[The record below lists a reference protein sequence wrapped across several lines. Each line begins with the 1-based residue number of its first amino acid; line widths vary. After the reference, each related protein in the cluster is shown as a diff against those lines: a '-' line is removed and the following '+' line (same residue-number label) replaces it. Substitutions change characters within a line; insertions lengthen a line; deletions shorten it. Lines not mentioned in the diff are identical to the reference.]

1 MEAFDLY
8 CDDEVIMQE
17 NQMPPT
23 IGKEVNRQREL
34 EFFKSITEFRG
45 ASVLDLATGED
56 TTMVIWHY
64 DYTHKDWGVR
74 NYKQISVKKWKEG
87 KIILEQFYCGN

>member
-1 MEAFDLY
+1 
-8 CDDEVIMQE
+8 
-17 NQMPPT
+17 MPPT

-64 DYTHKDWGVR
+64 DYTHKDWAFGITSRFLLKNGRREKLYRSSFIAVIDGGEIAR
-74 NYKQISVKKWKEG
+74 KV
-87 KIILEQFYCGN
+87 

>member
-1 MEAFDLY
+1 MS
-8 CDDEVIMQE
+8 
-17 NQMPPT
+17 PT

-34 EFFKSITEFRG
+34 EFFKSITEFLG